1 MRGRGEGG
9 RRKSFKQYP
18 KLTHSVCVADVT
30 PLCTD
35 GAAVFTYKVVVRDPC
50 SHGGGGGGSG
60 VSIGTMRVDT
70 RPQAC
75 DKSWVEVQRN
85 SSSSMA

>member
-1 MRGRGEGG
+1 MPPFEA
-9 RRKSFKQYP
+9 P
-18 KLTHSVCVADVT
+18 LTTVRVLLHADVT

-35 GAAVFTYKVVVRDPC
+35 GAAVFTYKIVVRNPC
-50 SHGGGGGGSG
+50 SHGGGGGSG
-60 VSIGTMRVDT
+60 VAIGAMRVDT
-70 RPQAC
+70 QPQAC